1 MTGAGL
7 TARRRT
13 GLCFCTAFR
22 TRRRRVAPQWISAV
36 IHHYLTA
43 GSKEVADLIE
53 EKLAGQATRPTSG
66 FEEREIQ
73 FRTLPH
79 AELRAAFAR

>member
-1 MTGAGL
+1 
-7 TARRRT
+7 
-13 GLCFCTAFR
+13 
-22 TRRRRVAPQWISAV
+22 
-36 IHHYLTA
+36 LTA

-66 FEEREIQ
+66 FEEREIP